1 MKKIFLA
8 LFMLWSTVA
17 LAQFNPA
24 KPIELV
30 VAVSAGGGS
39 DTMAR
44 VLASSITTKTINVVN
59 RPGGEMIIGT
69 NYAASSEPNGH
80 TLLLGATSNVIMLP
94 LLQPEGIRYTH
105 NDLVPIASLATM
117 PVVILVRDDFP
128 ANNLTEFLQLV
139 KQDPKRYPIGTLN
152 LITKLEADHTYK
164 LINARP
170 EMISYK
176 GDSQLITD
184 IVGGHIPVGLV
195 TIAGAK
201 PFVRDGRAKIL
212 GIYDRQRDSEFPNV
226 RTVIEQMPEKTS
238 ASKYILSMPA
248 WWGIFAPR
256 GTPKAVLETLN
267 QDINTAIKDPELVK
281 KYKQGSITLAP
292 MTLEQVTEYY
302 NNKQKMLKG
311 AVDQYSRDY
320 PTR

>member
-1 MKKIFLA
+1 MKKFILA
-8 LFMLWSTVA
+8 LCMLWSAVA
-17 LAQFNPA
+17 SAQLDST

-44 VLASSITTKTINVVN
+44 VLASTMNRTINVVN

-69 NYAASSEPNGH
+69 NYAASAEPNGH

-94 LLQPEGIRYTH
+94 LMQPEGIKYTH
-105 NDLVPIASLATM
+105 SDLVPIASLATM
-117 PVVILVRDDFP
+117 PVVILVREDFP
-128 ANNLTEFLQLV
+128 ANNLTEFLKLI
-139 KQDPKRYPIGTLN
+139 KQDPSRYPVGTLN

-164 LINARP
+164 LANVRP
-170 EMISYK
+170 NMISYK

-201 PFVRDGRAKIL
+201 PFVKSGRAKIL
-212 GIYDRQRDSEFPNV
+212 GIFDRHRDAELPNV
-226 RTVIEQMPEKTS
+226 RTVIEQAPENTNANKD
-238 ASKYILSMPA
+238 ILGMPA

-256 GTPKAVLETLN
+256 GTPRSVLETLN
-267 QDINTAIKDPELVK
+267 TEINTALKDPELVK
-281 KYKQGSITLAP
+281 KYNQGSIKVSP
-292 MTLEQVTEYY
+292 MSLNQVTEYY
-302 NNKQKMLKG
+302 AYKQKFLKG